1 MNVVIIYQSRTGKTR
16 RAAELIGGAIKNQ
29 ASSVVVR
36 SIKNIDYEELSE
48 ADLIFV
54 GTWVDGLI
62 LFGHRPGDLQLI
74 RKIPPLWG
82 KRVAAFT
89 THAVFAGSAPKKL
102 AKDLSSRG
110 ANIINVQSLHRRY
123 LEIQASDF
131 VNKTMANM

>member
-16 RAAELIGGAIKNQ
+16 RAAELIGGAIKGQ
-29 ASSVVVR
+29 TSSVVVR
-36 SIKNIDYEELSE
+36 STKNIDYKELTE

-62 LFGHRPGDLQLI
+62 FFGHRPGDLQLI

-89 THAVFAGSAPKKL
+89 THAVFAGSAPEKL
-102 AKDLSSRG
+102 AKDLANRG
-110 ANIINVQSLHRRY
+110 ANLIAAQSLHRKH
-123 LEIQASDF
+123 LEVQASDF